1 MGSEYTFFEHLV
13 SELPEIS
20 PDSIVSRTLYD
31 DDQHKLILFGF
42 APGQELSEHTASM
55 TALLYF
61 LRGQAKLTLGDDEKN
76 AAAGTWVRLA
86 PRLPHSVLA
95 ETEVMMLLILL
106 KQ

>member
-1 MGSEYTFFEHLV
+1 MDSEFSYLENLAA
-13 SELPEIS
+13 ELPEIS

-31 DDQHKLILFGF
+31 DNQHKAILFGF

-61 LRGQAKLTLGDDEKN
+61 IRGDAKLTLGKVERN
-76 AAAGTWVRLA
+76 AAAGTWVRME

-95 ETEVMMLLILL
+95 KTEVFMLLLLL
-106 KQ
+106 KS

>member
-1 MGSEYTFFEHLV
+1 MDNAYNYFENLV
-13 SELPEIS
+13 NELPEIS

-31 DDQHKLILFGF
+31 DDQHKAILFGF

-61 LRGQAKLTLGDDEKN
+61 IQGEAKLTLGEDETK
-76 AAAGTWVRLA
+76 ASAGTWVRMA

-95 ETEVMMLLILL
+95 ETKLVLLLLLL
-106 KQ
+106 KE

>member
-1 MGSEYTFFEHLV
+1 MDSEFSYFENLAA
-13 SELPEIS
+13 ELPEIS

-31 DDQHKLILFGF
+31 DNQHKAILFGF

-61 LRGQAKLTLGDDEKN
+61 IRGDAKLTLGKVERN
-76 AAAGTWVRLA
+76 AAAGTWVRME

-95 ETEVMMLLILL
+95 KTEVFMLLLLL
-106 KQ
+106 KS

>member
-1 MGSEYTFFEHLV
+1 MESEFSYFENLA
-13 SELPEIS
+13 SELPEVA
-20 PDSIVSRTLYD
+20 PDSIISRTLYD
-31 DDQHKLILFGF
+31 DDQHKAILFGF

-61 LRGQAKLTLGDDEKN
+61 IQGQAKLTLGEDDRT
-76 AAAGTWVRLA
+76 ASAGTWVRMP

-95 ETEVMMLLILL
+95 ETEVFMLLLLL

>member
-1 MGSEYTFFEHLV
+1 MESEFSYFENLS

-31 DDQHKLILFGF
+31 DDQHKAILFGF

-61 LRGQAKLTLGDDEKN
+61 IKGQAKLILGEDETQ
-76 AAAGTWVRLA
+76 ASAGTWVRME

-95 ETEVMMLLILL
+95 ETQLVLLLLLL
-106 KQ
+106 KE

>member
-1 MGSEYTFFEHLV
+1 MDNTYNYFENLLN
-13 SELPEIS
+13 ELPEIS

-31 DDQHKLILFGF
+31 DDQHKAILFGF

-61 LRGQAKLTLGDDEKN
+61 IKGQAKLILGEDETQ
-76 AAAGTWVRLA
+76 ASAGTWVRME

-95 ETEVMMLLILL
+95 ETQLVLLLLLL
-106 KQ
+106 KE